1 MKAVIPCVQAATPRV
16 LTAHKKN
23 PNFNPNPNLNPH
35 PNPNPNPGH
44 QEEPQP
50 PLGPSLRVERP
61 AARALGGAAAAR
73 APRLRYALE
82 GRSAWR
88 RCGRPAWPHA
98 RRSLRLHRTAQHS
111 GAGAPDLQL
120 DARRRR
126 RPGTTRAAVGRTTRC
141 ATRSTTTNAA
151 GAIAT
156 ATTATGATGTT
167 RATSQRAA
175 WPTARRAAWPTAK
188 PTIWPA
194 TSQPWQP
201 TATAAAAR
209 THDRAA
215 TDNATCDADGHAPEA
230 TVAVGATPANTDRAT
245 ARTTREKGRGGGGTV
260 RRRRRREVRGVLQ
273 DGVRCRAH
281 HSQGQL
287 VPPAVPPLLGVPH
300 HPRRRQLVHGHQRPP
315 LLQAAL
321 HPEATRG
328 GDYTQKLLLQA
339 DSEAPTQKLRGR
351 RLRARARQPRSN
363 TRRCATR
370 RCATHRRA
378 TRRRATRLHC
388 CARPADAFKVDAAN
402 REHARACA
410 STCAG
415 VRARARARTRICAHA
430 RTHARTRCNGAAG
443 ARVLGLYQQ
452 RVAAARRS
460 GCRLGN
466 GQLGCYRACARARAN
481 AKPLAGAGAAAC
493 TRQTSKQAACSR

>member
-1 MKAVIPCVQAATPRV
+1 M
-16 LTAHKKN
+16 
-23 PNFNPNPNLNPH
+23 
-35 PNPNPNPGH
+35 
-44 QEEPQP
+44 
-50 PLGPSLRVERP
+50 
-61 AARALGGAAAAR
+61 
-73 APRLRYALE
+73 
-82 GRSAWR
+82 
-88 RCGRPAWPHA
+88 
-98 RRSLRLHRTAQHS
+98 
-111 GAGAPDLQL
+111 QL
-120 DARRRR
+120 DARRRH
-126 RPGTTRAAVGRTTRC
+126 RPGTTRAAIGCITQR
-141 ATRSTTTNAA
+141 ATRPTTTNTA
-151 GAIAT
+151 GATTTTTTTT
-156 ATTATGATGTT
+156 AATGATGTT

-175 WPTARRAAWPTAK
+175 WPTARRAAWATAK
-188 PTIWPA
+188 PTTWPA

-209 THDRAA
+209 TNDRAT
-215 TDNATCDADGHAPEA
+215 TDNATCDADGHAPET
-230 TVAVGATPANTDRAT
+230 TVAVRATPANTDRGT

-300 HPRRRQLVHGHQRPP
+300 HPRRRQLVHGYQRPP

-321 HPEATRG
+321 HSEAPRG

-370 RCATHRRA
+370 RCVARRRA
-378 TRRRATRLHC
+378 TRRRATRLYYC
-388 CARPADAFKVDAAN
+388 ERPADAFKLDATT
-402 REHARACA
+402 RDYAC
-410 STCAG
+410 T
-415 VRARARARTRICAHA
+415 RARARIRARTCARA
-430 RTHARTRCNGAAG
+430 RSRCDGAAG

-466 GQLGCYRACARARAN
+466 GQLGCCRACARARAA